1 MTASI
6 SPNPS
11 TDGNSLAWRTR
22 AALLT
27 ADPRDKAQAALTLAR
42 DWRAGRI
49 ADIGR
54 VDAPDRPGR
63 PDRPELL
70 PPTRVPRRKI
80 GPGPSGRAAL
90 LHALAHIELNAI
102 DLALDMLIRFPA
114 EDMPRAF
121 LDDWL
126 QVAGEEGT
134 HFLLLADRLAEL
146 GSHYGAMPAHDGLWQ
161 AAIDTADDLLAR
173 LAIVPLV
180 LEARGLDVTPAM
192 IEKLSAVGDEAS
204 AAALKIIYRDEVGHV
219 AIGMRW
225 FRFLAERRGV
235 AVEASWTAIVRARFP
250 GRVKPPFNDE
260 ARGRAGFAPAL
271 YTSVV
276 PDEGK
281 DVA

>member
-11 TDGNSLAWRTR
+11 IDGRSLAARTR

-27 ADPRDKAQAALTLAR
+27 ADPRAKAEAARSLAG
-42 DWRAGRI
+42 DWRAGVL
-49 ADIGR
+49 ADIGTE
-54 VDAPDRPGR
+54 DAPDRPGR

-70 PPTRVPRRKI
+70 PPTKVPRRKI
-80 GPGPSGRAAL
+80 GPGPAGRAAL
-90 LHALAHIELNAI
+90 LHALAHIELNAV
-102 DLALDMLIRFPA
+102 DLALDMLIRFP
-114 EDMPRAF
+114 EEEMPRAF
-121 LDDWL
+121 LDDWV

-134 HFLLLADRLAEL
+134 HFLLLADRLVEL

-161 AAIDTADDLLAR
+161 TAIDTADDLLAR

-192 IEKLSAVGDEAS
+192 IDKLVSVGDEAS

-235 AVEASWTAIVRARFP
+235 EAESSWTAIVKARFP

-260 ARGRAGFAPAL
+260 ARGRAGFPPSL
-271 YTSVV
+271 YASVV
-276 PDEGK
+276 QEEGK